1 VTGKNIYSENVCAF
15 DVNARSSTLIETSRK
30 ISTRLLTCFC
40 QGNISSQSKQL
51 SCEAVADLNLHSN
64 AMLLNRCSAEP
75 QGSEPQGSAS
85 GCQGFWQNRPN
96 LPGTKLATTVQ
107 CSFNNTTVSKYLK
120 MHTSIIAQGSMSNAN
135 ICGRFCCSNKVEKH
149 YSNVYCYT
157 HVLSREGG
165 GSYFAKLVIQ
175 RNCFYSFV
183 NVHFNCFATAVVH
196 QGENLCLTSN
206 LVKCRARW
214 PWIETT
220 LRQFDHV
227 DPLNTVSI
235 AHVLIVASFGKH
247 WDIFSFSVRLNSISP
262 YIALIVV

>member
-107 CSFNNTTVSKYLK
+107 CSFNNTTVSNNLK

-135 ICGRFCCSNKVEKH
+135 ICGRFCCSNEVEKH
-149 YSNVYCYT
+149 CSNVYCCT
-157 HVLSREGG
+157 HVLLRGG
-165 GSYFAKLVIQ
+165 GGWFVVCLVSNDVFNFLFLTHYFNTSISQ
-175 RNCFYSFV
+175 
-183 NVHFNCFATAVVH
+183 
-196 QGENLCLTSN
+196 NLWYKEIT
-206 LVKCRARW
+206 
-214 PWIETT
+214 
-220 LRQFDHV
+220 F
-227 DPLNTVSI
+227 TVSWMCASI
-235 AHVLIVASFGKH
+235 VLQPLSSTEEWTCVSLPRWWNVEYVG
-247 WDIFSFSVRLNSISP
+247 RG
-262 YIALIVV
+262 